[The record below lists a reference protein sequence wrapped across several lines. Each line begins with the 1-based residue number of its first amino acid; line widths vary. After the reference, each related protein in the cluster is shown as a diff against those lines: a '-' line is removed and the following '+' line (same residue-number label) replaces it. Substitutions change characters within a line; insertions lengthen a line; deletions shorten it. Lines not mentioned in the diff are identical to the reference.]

1 MASLAGKVAIVTGA
15 TSGIGERIAERFVEA
30 GATVVATGRRMAEG
44 QELAA
49 RCGDRLSFHQADVG
63 DEGQVKDL
71 VDRTIQQ
78 FGQID
83 CLVNNAGIGSPMVS
97 ITALEETDYTAVF
110 RTNVL
115 GPMMCMKHVLP
126 HMIARRSGSI
136 VNMGSMTAHRPGV
149 SGHIYSASKAAL
161 VHLTRCVTA
170 EVSRH
175 GIRVNSISPGAI
187 VTGIFAK
194 TAGVSGE
201 QADLLLDQV
210 TDLFVPVQPIPR
222 AGVTDDVADAAM
234 FLASDASSFVSGHDL
249 VVDGGFLSGGTL
261 SWDGGVAIRAA
272 IAKSVTE
279 FAKTV

>member
-1 MASLAGKVAIVTGA
+1 M
-15 TSGIGERIAERFVEA
+15 
-30 GATVVATGRRMAEG
+30 
-44 QELAA
+44 
-49 RCGDRLSFHQADVG
+49 
-63 DEGQVKDL
+63 
-71 VDRTIQQ
+71 
-78 FGQID
+78 
-83 CLVNNAGIGSPMVS
+83 
-97 ITALEETDYTAVF
+97 
-110 RTNVL
+110 
-115 GPMMCMKHVLP
+115 
-126 HMIARRSGSI
+126 
-136 VNMGSMTAHRPGV
+136 
-149 SGHIYSASKAAL
+149 
-161 VHLTRCVTA
+161 
-170 EVSRH
+170 
-175 GIRVNSISPGAI
+175 
-187 VTGIFAK
+187 TGIFAK